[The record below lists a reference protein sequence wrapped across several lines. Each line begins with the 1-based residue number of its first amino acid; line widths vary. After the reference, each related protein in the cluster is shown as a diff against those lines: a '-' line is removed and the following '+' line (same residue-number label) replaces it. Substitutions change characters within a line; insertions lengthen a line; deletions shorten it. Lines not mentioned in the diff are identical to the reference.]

1 MARELPKD
9 HEGLERVRVEE
20 GEDLRRPDTKELR
33 ENFGRS
39 GIARSTPMSA
49 KKVPRNKTTLA
60 PSLRG
65 TLAPA
70 EFPLLP
76 HCHARES
83 CPKASPCSL
92 QSLETTYDSIIR
104 ANISNKFVTT
114 RTIYNS
120 KVINDIMNDEPT
132 HIVSVFKEYLIQD
145 DATEFC
151 REFYSFSDSAKCLK
165 SITLYHSKYSKVFP
179 NYFRL
184 DLKRHMFR
192 NIRRKQKVI
201 DRLNAH
207 SETRE
212 QATILNTKFMRE
224 LNRSDSVLGKSLR
237 EGLVEMVNKV
247 MEESLSFAENLGEGK
262 ANDENNPLLVNKGRN
277 YNRLIGKNLKPKMP
291 TEVKAERKLNK
302 PNIKRG
308 KMQILVDAILKA
320 DQKNSSKKI
329 VPSTL
334 ACNRSKSTDKFVLS
348 PRLQL
353 KTARE
358 SAAPKV
364 SFPKKPV
371 AHRPSKIQAIA
382 QLFSRTK
389 YLVQLERSKSG
400 HSKPRQH
407 TASVPKKL
415 EQQGKGAG
423 CRNHNY
429 SKSCG
434 KGRGQHWVG

>member
-1 MARELPKD
+1 
-9 HEGLERVRVEE
+9 
-20 GEDLRRPDTKELR
+20 
-33 ENFGRS
+33 
-39 GIARSTPMSA
+39 
-49 KKVPRNKTTLA
+49 
-60 PSLRG
+60 
-65 TLAPA
+65 
-70 EFPLLP
+70 
-76 HCHARES
+76 
-83 CPKASPCSL
+83 
-92 QSLETTYDSIIR
+92 
-104 ANISNKFVTT
+104 
-114 RTIYNS
+114 
-120 KVINDIMNDEPT
+120 MNDEPT

-145 DATEFC
+145 DVTEFC
-151 REFYSFSDSAKCLK
+151 RQFYTLSDSTKCLN
-165 SITLYHSKYSKVFP
+165 SITFYHSKYSKVFP

-201 DRLNAH
+201 DRLNAQ
-207 SETRE
+207 SESRE
-212 QATILNTKFMRE
+212 EGTILNTKFMRE
-224 LNRSDSVLGKSLR
+224 LNKSDSVLGKSLK
-237 EGLVEMVNKV
+237 EGLVEMVDKV
-247 MEESLSFAENLGEGK
+247 MEESLSFAENLGEG
-262 ANDENNPLLVNKGRN
+262 NDENNPLLVNKGRN
-277 YNRLIGKNLKPKMP
+277 YNRLIAKNLKPKMP

-302 PNIKRG
+302 PNIKKG

-320 DQKNSSKKI
+320 DQKNNSSKKI
-329 VPSTL
+329 VPSML
-334 ACNRSKSTDKFVLS
+334 ACNRSKSTDKFILS

-358 SAAPKV
+358 STAPKIP
-364 SFPKKPV
+364 SSKKP
-371 AHRPSKIQAIA
+371 ASHKPSKIQAIA

-434 KGRGQHWVG
+434 KDRGQHWVGKDRSHRVLCECRSTYAQKLQATGHRVHQQVSPKEESA